1 MVLDSFSSDGSRER
15 SKLVEEQVSP
25 PEQRRWSF
33 LPFPFQRPAALFPFE
48 GWLSGIGF
56 PPYRD
61 GSVSGPDAREATV
74 RHPRSAAGRYDPP
87 RRLS

>member
-33 LPFPFQRPAALFPFE
+33 LPFPPQRPAALFPFE
-48 GWLSGIGF
+48 GWLSDIGL
-56 PPYRD
+56 PTLP
-61 GSVSGPDAREATV
+61 GWVGV
-74 RHPRSAAGRYDPP
+74 RS
-87 RRLS
+87 